1 VFRRREPPLDREVV
15 NLVFLMLARIDG
27 KLDDV
32 LDLLGEDDGE
42 EADT

>member
-1 VFRRREPPLDREVV
+1 VFRRREPPLDREEV

-32 LDLLGEDDGE
+32 LDLVGEDDGE